1 MILHFVRHGQTDF
14 NISHRLQGVA
24 IDEPLNDTG
33 VKEMKNLLPNLPKDF
48 EIIYSSPL
56 RRVLMSAQIISDSSG
71 KPIISKTEIS
81 ERDFGSL
88 AGKTWD
94 EIPHGRELQAIDKE
108 HAYNYRPY
116 GGEAVEDVK
125 KRLDTFFKDAKSSG
139 YSSALVVSSIGII
152 RLVYKLLKGEHITE
166 IKNASVH
173 TFEI

>member
-24 IDEPLNDTG
+24 IDEPLNETG
-33 VKEMKNLLPNLPKDF
+33 IKEMNDILPTLPSDF
-48 EIIYSSPL
+48 EVIFSSPL
-56 RRVLMSAQIISDSSG
+56 KRVLMSADIIAQHSG
-71 KPIISKTEIS
+71 KPIVVRSEIS

-94 EIPHGRELQAIDKE
+94 EIPEGRKLQAIDKE
-108 HAYNYRPY
+108 AKYDYRPY
-116 GGEAVEDVK
+116 GGEAVEDVE
-125 KRLDTFFKDAKSSG
+125 KRLNTFFAEAKASG

-166 IKNASVH
+166 IKNASIN
-173 TFEI
+173 TFEV